1 MYIWFDIIEI
11 LFLSGATVLKSQKP
25 CSRVPVHISLLAKN
39 DGPCGTRKQIIRVL
53 GQWRRGWQAEGL
65 RGVFVMLAIDIT
77 DRVAGPGGGD
87 LVLTLPGCVCP
98 KVKDMGPF
106 LASRE

>member
-1 MYIWFDIIEI
+1 M
-11 LFLSGATVLKSQKP
+11 G
-25 CSRVPVHISLLAKN
+25 
-39 DGPCGTRKQIIRVL
+39 
-53 GQWRRGWQAEGL
+53 
-65 RGVFVMLAIDIT
+65 
-77 DRVAGPGGGD
+77 GGGD